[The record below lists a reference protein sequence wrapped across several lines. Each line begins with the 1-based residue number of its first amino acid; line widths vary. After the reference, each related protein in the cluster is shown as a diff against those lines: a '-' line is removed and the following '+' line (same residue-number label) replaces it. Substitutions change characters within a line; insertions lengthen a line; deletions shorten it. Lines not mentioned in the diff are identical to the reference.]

1 LPRLIAWQ
9 KLEQLERPADEN
21 RLYDLVLLATGDK
34 QAAEK
39 ARLAFLD
46 YLVRVSTTKTAL

>member
-46 YLVRVSTTKTAL
+46 YLVRVSTTKTAG